1 LISIQNVSKWF
12 GKFKAIDSVNI
23 EVKKGEIFGLLG
35 LNGAGK
41 TTTQRMV
48 STVFQPTKGE
58 ILVNGF
64 NSKND
69 SSEVRKNIGFLPTEV
84 GLYDRLTAREVI
96 RYFGILNDIEENQI
110 NDKIDVILEK
120 LSLTE
125 YADKRCSKLSRGNKQ
140 KVAIARAII
149 HEPQVFIFDEPTS
162 GLDVISSRAVL
173 DFVKQCK
180 EDGRT
185 ILYSSHSMYETEEI
199 CDRIS
204 IIHDGKILMT
214 NSIKKIQK
222 EYESLENAFISI
234 VKDEKSWE

>member
-1 LISIQNVSKWF
+1 MISIQNVSKWF

-110 NDKIDVILEK
+110 NDKIEVILEK

-204 IIHDGKILMT
+204 IIHNGKILMT

-234 VKDEKSWE
+234 VKDEESWE

>member
-1 LISIQNVSKWF
+1 MISIQNVSKWF

-120 LSLTE
+120 
-125 YADKRCSKLSRGNKQ
+125 
-140 KVAIARAII
+140 
-149 HEPQVFIFDEPTS
+149 
-162 GLDVISSRAVL
+162 
-173 DFVKQCK
+173 
-180 EDGRT
+180 
-185 ILYSSHSMYETEEI
+185 
-199 CDRIS
+199 
-204 IIHDGKILMT
+204 
-214 NSIKKIQK
+214 
-222 EYESLENAFISI
+222 
-234 VKDEKSWE
+234 

>member
-1 LISIQNVSKWF
+1 MISIQNVSKWF
-12 GKFKAIDSVNI
+12 GKFKAVDNINI
-23 EVKKGEIFGLLG
+23 EVDKGEIFGLLG

-48 STVFQPTKGE
+48 STVFRPTEGE

-96 RYFGILNDIEENQI
+96 RYFGILNDIEKNQI

-180 EDGRT
+180 KDGKT

-222 EYESLENAFISI
+222 EYESLENAFIST

>member
-1 LISIQNVSKWF
+1 MISIQNVSKWF
-12 GKFKAIDSVNI
+12 GKFKAVDNINI

-48 STVFQPTKGE
+48 STVFRPTEGE

-96 RYFGILNDIEENQI
+96 RYFGILNDIEKNQI

-180 EDGRT
+180 KDGKT

-222 EYESLENAFISI
+222 EYESLENAFIST

>member
-1 LISIQNVSKWF
+1 MISIQNVSKWF
-12 GKFKAIDSVNI
+12 GKFKAIDSINI
-23 EVKKGEIFGLLG
+23 EVKRGEIFGLLG

-48 STVFQPTKGE
+48 STVFQPTEGK

-110 NDKIDVILEK
+110 NDKIEVILEK

-185 ILYSSHSMYETEEI
+185 ILYSSHSMHETEEI

-204 IIHDGKILMT
+204 IIHNGKILMT
-214 NSIKKIQK
+214 NSIKKFKKNTNHLKMHLFQ
-222 EYESLENAFISI
+222 
-234 VKDEKSWE
+234 

>member
-1 LISIQNVSKWF
+1 MISIQNVSKWF
-12 GKFKAIDSVNI
+12 GKFKAIDSINI
-23 EVKKGEIFGLLG
+23 EVKRGEIFGLLG

-48 STVFQPTKGE
+48 STVFQPTEGK

-110 NDKIDVILEK
+110 NDKIEVILEK

-185 ILYSSHSMYETEEI
+185 ILYSSHSMHETEEI

-204 IIHDGKILMT
+204 IIHNGKILMT
-214 NSIKKIQK
+214 NSIKKIQE

-234 VKDEKSWE
+234 VKDEESWE

>member
-12 GKFKAIDSVNI
+12 GKFKAVDNINI

-48 STVFQPTKGE
+48 STVFRPTEGE

-96 RYFGILNDIEENQI
+96 RYFGILNDIEKNQI

-180 EDGRT
+180 KDGKT

-222 EYESLENAFISI
+222 EYESLENAFIST

>member
-1 LISIQNVSKWF
+1 MISIQNVSKWF

-96 RYFGILNDIEENQI
+96 RYFGILNDIEKNQI

>member
-1 LISIQNVSKWF
+1 MISIQNVSKLF

>member
-1 LISIQNVSKWF
+1 
-12 GKFKAIDSVNI
+12 
-23 EVKKGEIFGLLG
+23 
-35 LNGAGK
+35 
-41 TTTQRMV
+41 M
-48 STVFQPTKGE
+48 
-58 ILVNGF
+58 
-64 NSKND
+64 
-69 SSEVRKNIGFLPTEV
+69 
-84 GLYDRLTAREVI
+84 
-96 RYFGILNDIEENQI
+96 
-110 NDKIDVILEK
+110 
-120 LSLTE
+120 
-125 YADKRCSKLSRGNKQ
+125 
-140 KVAIARAII
+140 
-149 HEPQVFIFDEPTS
+149 
-162 GLDVISSRAVL
+162 DVISSRAVL

>member
-1 LISIQNVSKWF
+1 MISIQNVSKWF

-149 HEPQVFIFDEPTS
+149 HEPPVFIFDEPTS

>member
-1 LISIQNVSKWF
+1 MISIQNVSKWF
-12 GKFKAIDSVNI
+12 GKFKAVDNINI

-48 STVFQPTKGE
+48 STVFRPTEGE

-96 RYFGILNDIEENQI
+96 RYFGILNDIEKNQI

-222 EYESLENAFISI
+222 EYESLENAFIST